1 MRLANVEEVISAWRV
16 LECVGRPELKF
27 TLYREDE
34 RKMNLITGLI
44 KSMPNFNERDNQVVA
59 RELEK
64 LINKLPRTY
73 YNENNPNN
81 GMYAFDGIVIKGD
94 DTITLRS
101 CGFVKANDTE
111 YINNIKDLVNT
122 IGRNM
127 KADEHSVSVNKY
139 GHNMQEIIIRLW
151 WD

>member
-1 MRLANVEEVISAWRV
+1 MRLANVEEVISAWKV
-16 LECVGRPELKF
+16 LDAVGRPELKF
-27 TLYREDE
+27 SILREDE

-44 KSMPNFNERDNQVVA
+44 KSMPNYNEKNNEVVA

-64 LINKLPRTY
+64 LIDRLPRVY
-73 YNENNPNN
+73 YNEGNPNN
-81 GMYAFDGIVIKGD
+81 GMYAFDEIVIKGD

-101 CGFVKANDTE
+101 HGFIRDNDSE
-111 YINNIKDLVNT
+111 YIKNIQDTVYT

-139 GHNMQEIIIRLW
+139 AYSMREIIIKLW

>member
-16 LECVGRPELKF
+16 LEAVGRPELKF
-27 TLYREDE
+27 RLYKEDE
-34 RKMNLITGLI
+34 RKLNMITGLI
-44 KSMPNFNERDNQVVA
+44 KSMPNFNARNNQVVA

-64 LINKLPRTY
+64 LINRLPRTY

-81 GMYAFDGIVIKGD
+81 GNYLFDEITLKGD
-94 DTITLRS
+94 DTIILR
-101 CGFVKANDTE
+101 GVQIIKEDNDKSD
-111 YINNIKDLVNT
+111 NIKDLVNT

-127 KADEHSVSVNKY
+127 EADEHSVTIDRY
-139 GHNMQEIIIRLW
+139 GYNMQEMIIRLW